1 MEYLN
6 QIHPQSNYSIIF
18 IINLWVIIL
27 SLILLPIL
35 IQFLIFILILFII
48 QLITMISILLP
59 SSFHHYNHTF
69 LIIYG
74 KFQDDNL
81 MHLNNHNI
89 YLAIHIFIFIL
100 IIFIYIFIYIN
111 ELLSMLILRVFLYIL
126 FPPYLFL
133 VYLSIFVNPQRF
145 WMEVID
151 NEALFLQACDEFH
164 VYYSSFDW
172 FVPIEHWDVLLL
184 GKVVLQFLPV

>member
-1 MEYLN
+1 MAYLN

-18 IINLWVIIL
+18 IIILWVIIL
-27 SLILLPIL
+27 SLILIPILIL

-59 SSFHHYNHTF
+59 FSFHHYNHTF

-81 MHLNNHNI
+81 MHLNNHHI
-89 YLAIHIFIFIL
+89 YLANHIFY
-100 IIFIYIFIYIN
+100 IYIYFYIYIN

-145 WMEVID
+145 
-151 NEALFLQACDEFH
+151 
-164 VYYSSFDW
+164 
-172 FVPIEHWDVLLL
+172 
-184 GKVVLQFLPV
+184 